1 MKINN
6 KISKT
11 KAWTKGALPLCLTA
25 CMTLFT
31 SCADFF
37 EQDSNMVVFADKDH
51 LNDATDS
58 IYSVIGILNKLQA
71 VADRTV
77 LLGEARADLVDLTAS
92 ANADLRDVALCNI
105 GDDNKYNQPRDYYAV
120 INNCNYFI
128 KNVEDSLKNNRNEYV
143 FLREVA
149 AVKAVRAWTYL
160 QLALNY
166 GSVPFYTEPL
176 LTKEESEREYPRVDV
191 KYICDYFIK
200 DLAPYTEQPLPG
212 YGTIKSLDSRFFFFP
227 INVLLGEL
235 YLWRGNGPSDY
246 KNAAIC
252 YYNYIAT
259 RNGTNSTYPTGTSF
273 IQWPSGQ
280 SNWLIPYQDLR
291 FEWQNNS
298 ESWSAG
304 ELITMIPGDSIRSEG
319 NYSELR
325 TIFNTTSDNDYK
337 ASLTP
342 SKAMIDLS
350 ASQTYCHLFANG
362 SRVDTLYA
370 PSTLT
375 NYMAGDLRLWGMWGT
390 SDNSVNDVTG
400 DRYTSQTVYKFSTRN
415 IHIYRRTM
423 LWLHMAEALNAAGY
437 PRFAYAILSKG
448 VNNRVIEEDV
458 IPYYRA
464 DSTFLRQ
471 FDFPTSRYVLYN
483 TPGSLSE
490 ANTQGIH
497 SRGCGFSQYNK
508 DYRLPDNPAIEDSL
522 ARIAYQQK
530 GVEKMIIDEGA
541 LEFVFEGQ
549 RWYDLMRFS
558 MRNNDPA
565 ILADRVYARRG
576 AANSA
581 AMKGE
586 IAVDLT
592 NPANWYL
599 SWKGQI
605 GMK

>member
-1 MKINN
+1 MKTKN
-6 KISKT
+6 KISKA
-11 KAWTKGALPLCLTA
+11 KAWTRGVLPLCLTA
-25 CMTLFT
+25 CLTLFT

-77 LLGEARADLVDLTAS
+77 LLGEARADLVDVTAA
-92 ANADLRDVALCNI
+92 ANADLRDVAMSNI
-105 GDDNKYNQPRDYYAV
+105 GDDNKYNRPRDYYAV

-128 KNVEDSLKNNRNEYV
+128 KNVEDSLKNNRNEYI

-176 LTKEESEREYPRVDV
+176 LTKEESEREYPRVDL

-200 DLAPYTEQPLPG
+200 DLLPYTEQPLPG

-235 YLWRGNGPSDY
+235 YLWRGNDRNDY

-252 YYNYIAT
+252 YYNYIVN
-259 RNGTNSTYPTGTSF
+259 RNGTNSTYPTGTRF
-273 IQWPSGQ
+273 IQWNTAY
-280 SNWLIPYQDLR
+280 SNWRNIFVDLQY
-291 FEWQNNS
+291 EWISNS
-298 ESWSAG
+298 ESWSSG
-304 ELITMIPGDSIRSEG
+304 ELITMIPGDSIKSEG

-325 TIFNTTSDNDYK
+325 GIFNTTVDNDYK

-342 SKAMIDLS
+342 SKSMTDLS
-350 ASQTYCHLFANG
+350 AAQTYCHLYANG
-362 SRVDTLYA
+362 SNVDTLYA

-375 NYMAGDLRLWGMWGT
+375 DYQAGDLRLWGMWRMN
-390 SDNSVNDVTG
+390 DNSVNSTTG
-400 DRYTSQTVYKFSTRN
+400 DRYTSQTVFKYSTRN
-415 IHIYRRTM
+415 VHLYRRTM
-423 LWLHMAEALNAAGY
+423 LWLHMAEAMNAAGY

-448 VNNRVIEEDV
+448 LNNRVIEEDI

-471 FDFPTSRYVLYN
+471 FDFPASRYVLYN
-483 TPGSLSE
+483 TPSVLST

-497 SRGCGFSQYNK
+497 SRGSGFSQYNK
-508 DYRLPDNPAIEDSL
+508 DDRLPDDAAIEDSL

-541 LEFVFEGQ
+541 LEFVFEGL
-549 RWYDLMRFS
+549 RWYELMRFAL
-558 MRNNDPA
+558 RNNDPA

-576 AANSA
+576 AENSG
-581 AMKGE
+581 AMRGE

-592 NPANWYL
+592 NPANWYM
-599 SWKGQI
+599 SWKGKI

>member
-6 KISKT
+6 KISKA

-77 LLGEARADLVDLTAS
+77 LLGEARADLVDLTAN
-92 ANADLRDVALCNI
+92 ANADLRDVALFNI

-143 FLREVA
+143 FLRELA

-200 DLAPYTEQPLPG
+200 DLAPYTEQSLPG

-273 IQWPSGQ
+273 IQWNTNY
-280 SNWLIPYQDLR
+280 SNWMNSYTDLR
-291 FEWQNNS
+291 YGWQNNS

-483 TPGSLSE
+483 TPGVLGE
-490 ANTQGIH
+490 ANT
-497 SRGCGFSQYNK
+497 
-508 DYRLPDNPAIEDSL
+508 P
-522 ARIAYQQK
+522 
-530 GVEKMIIDEGA
+530 GV
-541 LEFVFEGQ
+541 L
-549 RWYDLMRFS
+549 
-558 MRNNDPA
+558 
-565 ILADRVYARRG
+565 
-576 AANSA
+576 
-581 AMKGE
+581 
-586 IAVDLT
+586 
-592 NPANWYL
+592 
-599 SWKGQI
+599 
-605 GMK
+605 

>member
-77 LLGEARADLVDLTAS
+77 LLGEARADLVDLTAN
-92 ANADLRDVALCNI
+92 ANADLRDVALFNI

-273 IQWPSGQ
+273 MQWPSGQ
-280 SNWLIPYQDLR
+280 SSWLRPYEDLR
-291 FEWQNNS
+291 LEWQINS

-483 TPGSLSE
+483 TPGVLGE